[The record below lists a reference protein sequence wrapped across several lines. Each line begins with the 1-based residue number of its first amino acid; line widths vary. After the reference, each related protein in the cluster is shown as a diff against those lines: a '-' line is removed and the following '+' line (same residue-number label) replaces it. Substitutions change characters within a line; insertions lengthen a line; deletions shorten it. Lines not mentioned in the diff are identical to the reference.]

1 MIVIDSISSAFYNFI
16 VTMTTEDIQKLR
28 DLGEVSKVQFKERIL
43 DKYDIG
49 CELVAIMLAEVNL
62 SLASTTRQELLIR
75 CRMPKCRKPPIY

>member
-49 CELVAIMLAEVNL
+49 CELVEVNL